1 MRIIGQSI
9 VPTVIDSH
17 PAFDLHLV
25 ADGAGNV
32 VAGLDDVQPCQ
43 DPSGN
48 AYQCSQLHLL
58 RFTPASG
65 VQQVIATVG
74 GTWGTSTRTWLSSGL
89 QVATGSVT
97 TGQTS
102 TSNYFCGINCGV
114 AGETEALDIFS
125 ANVSYQIRCD
135 PTCTPG
141 ALNPVVT
148 QATIEKT
155 ICVSGWTETVR
166 RSESVTEREKLAS
179 IAAYGDSGSLH
190 DYEYDHLVWAWLFQD
205 E

>member
-89 QVATGSVT
+89 QVATRSVT